1 MSSDAQILAPPG
13 VSREEADPRRWVA
26 LLMLLLAGFMNLLD
40 VTAPVS
46 RGNDN

>member
-26 LLMLLLAGFMNLLD
+26 LLMLLD